1 MDNLKYIMLD
11 FGGSPVPVIF
21 PSMLQHTDVANG
33 NKVLSAGFV
42 QLHGSNAPNPG
53 SCILEN
59 AVEVCVFGESRSL
72 KVKSLPEDNEII
84 RREINR
90 WMR

>member
-11 FGGSPVPVIF
+11 FGGTPVPVIF
-21 PSMLQHTDVANG
+21 PSILQHADIANG

-42 QLHGSNAPNPG
+42 QLHGDDSPDPG
-53 SCILEN
+53 NSVLEN
-59 AVEVCVFGESRSL
+59 SVEVCVFGESHSL
-72 KVKSLPEDNEII
+72 KVKSLPEDAEII